1 VDTVEDWARH
11 YVTTAAL
18 ADKRNP
24 PAVPGAWRASAE
36 PLRLDRPGRPA
47 ELRPATRSSRTPR
60 ANALV
65 NPARRAQVLHTFWHH
80 ELQAAELM
88 AWALLA
94 FADEPQ
100 EFKAGLLR
108 ICLDEIRHMGLYE
121 AHIRRLG
128 HAIGDFPVRDW
139 FWERVPRCQDAVA
152 FVALM
157 GMGFEAANLEHAPH
171 FAALFRAAGDEI
183 GASIQERIAEEELF
197 HVQFATEWFTR
208 WNGGCRFEVWIEKLP
223 PPLSPL
229 TLRGRALD
237 KDVRRLAGMSVE
249 FVEAL
254 AAWTPERD

>member
-1 VDTVEDWARH
+1 VHSVEDRAQQL
-11 YVTTAAL
+11 VITATRSE
-18 ADKRNP
+18 KRNP
-24 PAVPGAWRASAE
+24 PEPPSVWRQDAE
-36 PLRLDRPGRPA
+36 PLRLGAPGRPP
-47 ELRPATRSSRTPR
+47 ELRLAARSARTPR
-60 ANALV
+60 PNALTSA
-65 NPARRAQVLHTFWHH
+65 ARRAQVFHTFWHH

-94 FADEPQ
+94 FAREPPA
-100 EFKAGLLR
+100 FKAGLLR

-121 AHIRRLG
+121 AHIRHLG

-139 FWERVPRCQDAVA
+139 FWERVPQCRDAVA

-171 FAALFRAAGDEI
+171 FAELFRAAGDAA
-183 GASIQERIAEEELF
+183 GADIQQRIADEELI

-208 WNGGCRFEVWIEKLP
+208 FSGGCRFEAWVNALP

-229 TLRGRALD
+229 TLRGRTLNQAA
-237 KDVRRLAGMSVE
+237 RRAAGMPRE

-254 AAWTPERD
+254 AAWTPGRV